1 MRKISFWLLFGLGL
15 VLAACS
21 VDTALLPVQTLTETP
36 TLTPL
41 PPTQTA
47 TFTTT
52 ATSTITPTASATPF
66 SQPAGCL
73 RPIDDYTLVTVNGVT
88 LNQRTYGMLAQA
100 ATLYSGKIDLTGISI
115 TQGSYTNTVD
125 ASFGTHAGGG
135 AVDISVMEPGTWT
148 IQRDDFP
155 ALISALRQAGFA
167 AYVRELDELYSGS
180 PIHIHAIAVG
190 DRDLSPAAHEQLY
203 GEFGYFN
210 GYDGLPENYGGPN
223 FDRYGGPVIC
233 EWMVQDGFAAPRAG
247 E

>member
-1 MRKISFWLLFGLGL
+1 MQKITFWLLLGLGL
-15 VLAACS
+15 LLAACS
-21 VDTALLPVQTLTETP
+21 ADSIPLPVQTLTETA

-41 PPTQTA
+41 RPTHTVISTA
-47 TFTTT
+47 TL
-52 ATSTITPTASATPF
+52 TSTITPTVSATPF
-66 SQPAGCL
+66 PQPAGCR
-73 RPIDDYTLVTVNGVT
+73 RPEDDYTLVTVNGVT

-100 ATLYSGKIDLTGISI
+100 AAIYSGKIDLIGISI
-115 TQGSYTNTVD
+115 TQGSYTNTLD

-155 ALISALRQAGFA
+155 TLISALRQAGFA

-180 PIHIHAIAVG
+180 PIHIHAIAIG
-190 DRDLSPAAHEQLY
+190 DRDLSPAAYEQLY

-223 FDRYGGPVIC
+223 LDRYGDPVIC
-233 EWMVQDGFAAPRAG
+233 EWMVQDGFAMPKPSD
-247 E
+247 